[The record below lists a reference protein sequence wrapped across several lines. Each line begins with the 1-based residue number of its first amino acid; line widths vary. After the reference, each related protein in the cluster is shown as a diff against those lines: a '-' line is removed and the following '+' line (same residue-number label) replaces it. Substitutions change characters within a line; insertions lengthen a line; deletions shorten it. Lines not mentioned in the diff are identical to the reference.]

1 MANLKAE
8 TEKMKSLFVE
18 EVEALLK
25 RSFWSSGLPLICIH
39 NTSSRRRRQT
49 VICGDEEENVMKR
62 IELKRKRERKCKYS

>member
-1 MANLKAE
+1 MVNLKAE

-25 RSFWSSGLPLICIH
+25 RSSWSSGLPRICIH

-49 VICGDEEENVMKR
+49 VIFGDEEENVMKR
-62 IELKRKRERKCKYS
+62 IE

>member
-25 RSFWSSGLPLICIH
+25 RSFWSSGLSLICK
-39 NTSSRRRRQT
+39 TSSRRRRQT
-49 VICGDEEENVMKR
+49 VICGDQEENVT
-62 IELKRKRERKCKYS
+62 E

>member
-62 IELKRKRERKCKYS
+62 IE

>member
-1 MANLKAE
+1 MVNLKAE

-25 RSFWSSGLPLICIH
+25 RSFWSSGLPRICIH

-49 VICGDEEENVMKR
+49 VICGDEEENVTKR
-62 IELKRKRERKCKYS
+62 IE

>member
-1 MANLKAE
+1 MELYKSFGMANLKAE
-8 TEKMKSLFVE
+8 TEKMKSLLVE

-25 RSFWSSGLPLICIH
+25 RSFWSSGLPRICIH

-62 IELKRKRERKCKYS
+62 IE